1 MIASATAVT
10 DHATTSGVAA
20 RTASHIDATSIVPC
34 AHQRSGTVR
43 RSA

>member
-1 MIASATAVT
+1 MTAIATAVT

-20 RTASHIDATSIVPC
+20 RTASHSDATNIVPC
-34 AHQRSGTVR
+34 THQRSGTVR